1 MIPTIGNQ
9 EASPWVIEGPQFLLG
24 GAISGGRLKERDLDC
39 HRFLISQF
47 PVAAFSMN
55 DNTSE
60 SDRLQANSASIGPA
74 RKLCLLM
81 LAGYWSALFY
91 LTHTPPSKLPRLPR
105 IRMIDKW
112 AHFLAYSGLAFLFLC
127 SLKYRQRNSFSDLK
141 LTFGVLAIYGVLDEL
156 LQIPVGRTASF
167 YDFVADLVGVVFGSL
182 LAILLR
188 KAMVVKESPQA

>member
-1 MIPTIGNQ
+1 
-9 EASPWVIEGPQFLLG
+9 
-24 GAISGGRLKERDLDC
+24 
-39 HRFLISQF
+39 
-47 PVAAFSMN
+47 
-55 DNTSE
+55 
-60 SDRLQANSASIGPA
+60 
-74 RKLCLLM
+74 
-81 LAGYWSALFY
+81 
-91 LTHTPPSKLPRLPR
+91 
-105 IRMIDKW
+105 MIDKW